1 MSDLQTR
8 CLDAFPQWLQSLAD
22 DARTLLSVVEDT
34 NVPEDARR
42 ELAGSLNYV
51 FKSLDLIP
59 DGIEDLGSVD
69 DAFVLR
75 VAARQVAGS
84 LAADDA
90 RLNALAADTELIK
103 EFLGADF
110 ARLDKFVTTLKEQV
124 VRGRSPESIAG
135 DDAVRAEFGREVR
148 AWAESYDVPTFTR
161 DEKTLV
167 KLKAFLSTKLPT

>member
-8 CLDAFPQWLQSLAD
+8 CLDAFPQWLQALAD
-22 DARTLLSVVEDT
+22 DARALLSVVEDA
-34 NVPEDARR
+34 NVALDARR

-75 VAARQVAGS
+75 VAARQVAQAIS
-84 LAADDA
+84 SEDP
-90 RLNALAADTELIK
+90 RLNALAKDAELVE

-110 ARLDKFVTTLKEQV
+110 ARLDKFVTTLKEQT
-124 VRGRSPESIAG
+124 VRGRSPEAIAT
-135 DDAVRAEFGREVR
+135 DDSVRAEFGREVR

>member
-1 MSDLQTR
+1 
-8 CLDAFPQWLQSLAD
+8 
-22 DARTLLSVVEDT
+22 VVEDA
-34 NVPEDARR
+34 NVSEDARR

-75 VAARQVAGS
+75 VASRQVVQATGS
-84 LAADDA
+84 DDG
-90 RLNALAADTELIK
+90 RLGALAADATLIE

-110 ARLDKFVTTLKEQV
+110 ARLDKFVATLSEQT
-124 VRGRSPESIAG
+124 VRGRKPQSIAT
-135 DDAVRAEFGREVR
+135 DESVRAEFGREVR
-148 AWAESYDVPTFTR
+148 SWAESYDVPTFTR